1 MVDRM
6 GGERYEQLAGLVQAL
21 SAPIQEDGNPF
32 HGLRAALQ
40 RQGLPGDLLDRI
52 DHAAARHDKIVVTV
66 SEEHL
71 ESDHRL
77 LQMHQESARQW
88 ALVISRCIL
97 AQDTGS
103 LAAYV
108 RAASLGICPP
118 GPLREIAPEPEPS
131 ATASPREPEKA
142 AASPASDQALAARV
156 AEIAAQI
163 AATREAIDRIDTRV
177 GRRRVWTSLAA
188 AVLLLAGAGA
198 GAFAAQRVE
207 GLRARVEAL
216 DGALARLDA
225 SVARLRDALTSRAGE
240 ALPDDSR

>member
-1 MVDRM
+1 MVVAM
-6 GGERYEQLAGLVQAL
+6 GGERYEQLASLVQAL
-21 SAPIQEDGNPF
+21 AAPLQEDENPF

-40 RQGLPGDLLDRI
+40 RQGLPSDLLDRI
-52 DHAAARHDKIVVTV
+52 DHAAARHDKIAVTV

-71 ESDHRL
+71 ESDRRL

-103 LAAYV
+103 LAAYA

-118 GPLREIAPEPEPS
+118 GPLRESAPEPAPP
-131 ATASPREPEKA
+131 ASPREAERPA
-142 AASPASDQALAARV
+142 AASETESELASRV
-156 AEIAAQI
+156 AKIAAQI
-163 AATREAIDRIDTRV
+163 GSTRETLDRIDASI

-207 GLRARVEAL
+207 ALRARVEAL
-216 DGALARLDA
+216 HRSLARLDT
-225 SVARLRDALTSRAGE
+225 SVTRLRNALTGPAAERPADE
-240 ALPDDSR
+240 VR